1 MAKQKTSPF
10 YCYKRMCRK
19 TAWDTPE
26 YMTPEDWA
34 TLKRFRDVIVSK
46 NLDAFMSLANNRE
59 AWSAFFNRM
68 VGWPEGRVYCQDWE
82 YARRTFLPSVG
93 NHMLPKIEQAL
104 QSH

>member
-1 MAKQKTSPF
+1 MAKKQSPF
-10 YCYKRMCRK
+10 YCYKRNCRK

-34 TLKRFRDVIVSK
+34 TLKQFRDAIVSK
-46 NLDAFMSLANNRE
+46 NLDAFMALTDNRE

-68 VGWPEGRVYCQDWE
+68 IGWPEGAVCCQDSVF
-82 YARRTFLPSVG
+82 ARRTFFPMVS
-93 NHMLPKIEQAL
+93 NHMLPKIEQVL